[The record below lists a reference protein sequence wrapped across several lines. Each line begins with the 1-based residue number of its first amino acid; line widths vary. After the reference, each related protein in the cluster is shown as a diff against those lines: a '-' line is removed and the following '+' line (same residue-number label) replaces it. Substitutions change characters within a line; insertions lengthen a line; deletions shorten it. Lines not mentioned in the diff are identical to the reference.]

1 MHDTAMEYGALFFKT
16 YANDLKNLTII
27 DLGSQDVNGSL
38 RSVAPADNRYIGVD
52 FINANGV
59 DIVINDPYTLPF
71 ENESVDIV
79 VSSSCFEHSEFF
91 WLLFNEVLRV
101 LKPTGLLYINAPSNG
116 MFHRYPVDCWRFYPD
131 SGIALQNWGKRSGFN
146 CALIESFIGVRKT
159 DIWND
164 FVGIFIKDA
173 LYSDQYPNRILS
185 HLSEFSNAH
194 VYGAE
199 NILNFIEFSKDQSA
213 PITLNK
219 MIVEINKIINNKST

>member
-79 VSSSCFEHSEFF
+79 VNNSFRAN
-91 WLLFNEVLRV
+91 LFVVL
-101 LKPTGLLYINAPSNG
+101 
-116 MFHRYPVDCWRFYPD
+116 
-131 SGIALQNWGKRSGFN
+131 
-146 CALIESFIGVRKT
+146 
-159 DIWND
+159 
-164 FVGIFIKDA
+164 
-173 LYSDQYPNRILS
+173 
-185 HLSEFSNAH
+185 
-194 VYGAE
+194 
-199 NILNFIEFSKDQSA
+199 
-213 PITLNK
+213 
-219 MIVEINKIINNKST
+219 

>member
-164 FVGIFIKDA
+164 FVAVFVKNESNGEKYI
-173 LYSDQYPNRILS
+173 NRIQNSQIKNLFY
-185 HLSEFSNAH
+185 LRLM
-194 VYGAE
+194 E
-199 NILNFIEFSKDQSA
+199 NVVI
-213 PITLNK
+213 
-219 MIVEINKIINNKST
+219 MI